1 MGEVIP
7 TLLVLCVG
15 AGAAATWTRRFTA
28 REQQLIMASLGAHA
42 LAACAQVWITRDYYG
57 IGDMLLYHET
67 GVELARLIR
76 FDPARFFPDVVSL
89 LYHERPYLPVFVLGA
104 GGPSGVPSA
113 VAGILAAFLADS
125 LYASCMALS
134 IATFFSKGGLYLV
147 LREALPEEARVR
159 VLVACFLAP
168 SVVYWSSGI
177 LKETI
182 AMIGFGWFVFG
193 WHRLLRG
200 KLASGLVVVGLA
212 SLPMAT
218 VKPYI
223 LFALFLGAAVWWYWE
238 RALAASGGRAVVIR
252 PVYLA
257 LGAALALGGVLA
269 VGELFPRYALDNLGE
284 EASRLQA
291 IGSMQAGGS
300 DYQIA
305 DAPARSLVGQMAFAP
320 LALATSL
327 FRPLIFEVRNAP
339 MLLNAVESTV
349 LTYLFVATVL
359 RRSWGAVW
367 RECRSSPA
375 LMFSLS
381 FVLVFGVAVG
391 LASTNMG
398 TLSRYRIPL
407 VPLFG
412 AFVLVLSRPRAGR
425 AAAAIHASPSSPA
438 RLTR

>member
-1 MGEVIP
+1 MGELIP
-7 TLLVLCVG
+7 TFFVLCIG
-15 AGAAATWTRRFTA
+15 AVAAASWARRFTT

-76 FDPARFFPDVVSL
+76 FDPGRFLPEVASL

-104 GGPSGVPSA
+104 GGSSGVPSA
-113 VAGILAAFLADS
+113 VAGLLATVLNDS

-134 IATFFSKGGLYLV
+134 FATFFSKGGLYLV
-147 LREALPEEARVR
+147 LRDALPEEARVR
-159 VLVACFLAP
+159 VLIACFLAP
-168 SVVYWSSGI
+168 SVVFWSSGI

-182 AMIGFGWFVFG
+182 AMVGFGWFVFG
-193 WHRLLRG
+193 WYRFLRG
-200 KLASGLVVVGLA
+200 KPVSGLMIVALS
-212 SLPMAT
+212 SLPIAI

-238 RALAASGGRAVVIR
+238 RALSASGGRAVVIR

-257 LGAALALGGVLA
+257 LGSALALGGILA

-305 DAPARSLVGQMAFAP
+305 DAPARSLLGQMAFAP

-359 RRSWGAVW
+359 RRSWDAVW
-367 RECRSSPA
+367 REVRSSPA
-375 LMFSLS
+375 LMFSLT

-412 AFVLVLSRPRAGR
+412 AFVLVLSRARAG
-425 AAAAIHASPSSPA
+425 APEITPSSSPA
-438 RLTR
+438 RLT